1 MMVHLKKAFLIFF
14 VIMFLFPTVSCSK
27 KEGKS
32 KLNPDNIEPNIKLAT
47 LSEMPITYDNSVV
60 KPKKTKSI
68 RKYVIIGVPVVI
80 GSVVATVATSGGLAP
95 VVGTWIGSTFMGLHG
110 IAATNAGLALLGG
123 GAVGSHALAFGMAGG
138 TTVIITSS
146 SMLADYAA
154 TAAIIQLTA
163 VSDNKYHQRAEKEL
177 ESGNEAMARSLYR
190 ESIQNSKDILKSYFV
205 LGVLE
210 LKNRNYAGATDIFQK
225 ILKYSPES
233 SMVILHLGLSQ
244 FATGKVADGVATI
257 KEAVT
262 KEPKWDEP
270 YISLYQAYTDN
281 GEESKAF
288 ETLMSGV
295 KLNPKSYELNY
306 QAGIAFSNKSDWNAA
321 IECFTSAVNIG
332 SKRPDARLLRALAY
346 QKTVDKKAAL
356 KDFLSVDKI
365 LKDQSPYGL
374 LMEIGTLYLEMGD
387 EDNGYKYIEKARR
400 SLETQLENKKDPNL
414 EKVLD
419 EISVKLKTKK
429 PTKTPWWKVWG

>member
-1 MMVHLKKAFLIFF
+1 MVYSKKAFAIFF
-14 VIMFLFPTVSCSK
+14 VIIFVFSLVACSK

-32 KLNPDNIEPNIKLAT
+32 KLNPDNIESNIKLAV
-47 LSEMPITYDNSVV
+47 LSEMPITYYNHVV
-60 KPKKTKSI
+60 KPKRTKFI
-68 RKYVIIGVPVVI
+68 KKCVIIGVPVVI
-80 GSVVATVATSGGLAP
+80 SSLVATVASSGSLAP
-95 VVGTWIGSTFMGLHG
+95 VVGTWIGSTFMGFHG

-138 TTVIITSS
+138 TTVIVTSS
-146 SMLADYAA
+146 SMLSDYAA

-163 VSDNKYHQRAEKEL
+163 ASDNEYHKRAEKEL
-177 ESGNEAMARSLYR
+177 KSGNEAMARSLYR

-205 LGVLE
+205 VGVVE
-210 LKNRNYAGATDIFQK
+210 LKNRNYAGATEIFQK
-225 ILKYSPES
+225 IIKYSPES

-244 FATGKVADGVATI
+244 LAIGKIDDGIATI
-257 KEAVT
+257 KEAVS

-295 KLNPKSYELNY
+295 KLNSKSYELNY

-321 IECFTSAVNIG
+321 IECFTSAVEIG

-346 QKTVDKKAAL
+346 RKTGDKKAAL

-365 LKDQSPYGL
+365 LKGQSPYGL
-374 LMEIGTLYLEMGD
+374 PMEIGGLYLEMGD

-400 SLETQLENKKDPNL
+400 SLEIQLADKKDPNL

-419 EISVKLKTKK
+419 EISGKLKAKK
-429 PTKTPWWKVWG
+429 PSKKSWWKVWG